1 MSNTLSYKDYIGSVE
16 VSEKDGVFFGRVL
29 GMSSA
34 IITYE
39 GRDIES
45 LVADFHDAVDDYI
58 DMCEERGQEP
68 EISHCEDLL
77 LPR

>member
-1 MSNTLSYKDYIGSVE
+1 
-16 VSEKDGVFFGRVL
+16 
-29 GMSSA
+29 MSSA

-58 DMCEERGQEP
+58 DMCEERRQEP

-77 LPR
+77 